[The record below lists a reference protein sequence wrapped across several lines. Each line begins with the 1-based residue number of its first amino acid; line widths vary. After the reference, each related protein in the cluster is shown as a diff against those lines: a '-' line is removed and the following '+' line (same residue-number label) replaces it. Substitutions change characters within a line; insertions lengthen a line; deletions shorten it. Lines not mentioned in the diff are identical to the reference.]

1 MALTNDMTEG
11 NIDKQLLLFA
21 LPLFIS
27 NILQTLYNAVDMFF
41 VGKYIGTAGL
51 SAVSVCG
58 PVMNVLYM
66 TIAGLSMGV
75 TIIIGAH
82 LGHGDKDRIITTA
95 NTAIIMYLIISVI
108 ATALG
113 LALTPAIVRLI
124 STPAEAIND
133 AVIYMRI
140 IFTGLIFTCGYNLI
154 CAMQRGFGDSRSS
167 MYFVLTATVT
177 NIVLDFILIRYAG
190 LGVMGAAVATI
201 ASQAVSF
208 IMGIIYFRSRGH
220 MVTFSPTDW
229 CFNKYSAWEILSIGA
244 PAALQQTLVNFSGV
258 ALNGIVNTYGLVT
271 SAAYGIGIKI
281 DSFSIQPC
289 SAISDAVSAMTS
301 QNLGAGK
308 EERALSCIGKAQ
320 KITIIFN
327 GTLTVLVLIFAY
339 KIAGLF
345 DTNPE
350 VISIAGGYMRITV
363 IMYMF
368 YALIYPKSG
377 FVKGSGN
384 ALFSLK
390 NSLCSQYIIRIPLA
404 LLLSKVLGLGITGI
418 AFSII
423 SAPIFSCLS
432 YYFYM
437 KRGGWRKRYYEHIKN
452 GGVI

>member
-1 MALTNDMTEG
+1 MALTNDMTQG
-11 NIDKQLLLFA
+11 NIDRQLLFFA

-66 TIAGLSMGV
+66 TISGLSIGV

-82 LGHGDKDRIITTA
+82 LGRGDKDRIITAA
-95 NTAIIMYLIISVI
+95 NTAIVMYIII
-108 ATALG
+108 ALAAGVLG
-113 LALTPAIVRLI
+113 FALTPLIIKLI
-124 STPAEAIND
+124 STPPEAVQD
-133 AVIYMRI
+133 AVTYMRI

-167 MYFVLTATVT
+167 MYFVLTATAA
-177 NIVLDFILIRYAG
+177 NILLDFLLIKYAG
-190 LGVMGAAVATI
+190 LGVMGAAAATI

-208 IMGIIYFRSRGH
+208 IMGVIYLRKRGH
-220 MVTFSPTDW
+220 VITFNPKEW
-229 CFNKYSAWEILSIGA
+229 CFNVNSAREILRVGA

-258 ALNGIVNTYGLVT
+258 ALNGIVNTYGLIT

-281 DSFSIQPC
+281 DSFSSQPC

-308 EERALSCIGKAQ
+308 EERALSCVGKAQ
-320 KITIIFN
+320 KITVIFN
-327 GTLTVLVLIFAY
+327 GTLTAIVFIFAY

-404 LLLSKVLGLGITGI
+404 FILAKGLGLGITGI
-418 AFSII
+418 ALSII
-423 SAPIFSCLS
+423 SAPVFSS
-432 YYFYM
+432 INYHFYM
-437 KRGGWRKRYYEHIKN
+437 KRGKWRKRYCEHVEK
-452 GGVI
+452 GDVI